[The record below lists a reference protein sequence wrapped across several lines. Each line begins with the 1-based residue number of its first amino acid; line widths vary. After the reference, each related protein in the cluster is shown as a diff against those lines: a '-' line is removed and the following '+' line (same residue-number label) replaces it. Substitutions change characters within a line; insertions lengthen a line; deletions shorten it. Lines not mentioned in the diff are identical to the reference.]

1 MSVLLCRCC
10 GARLEIKSGVSV
22 CKCEY
27 CGVLQTVPIL
37 DFDEKALLWERADGM
52 RRSGEYDRAMSVY
65 KQIAVLCPDEPDVYW
80 AMVLCRYG
88 VEYVEEPLSHK
99 RIPTI
104 NRIQYTPV
112 IDDEDYRKSVKFSSN
127 GDQRRIY
134 ILEAQKLDELRG
146 KILAVSLDEKP
157 YDIFI
162 CYKETDKDGRRTED
176 SVLAAKLYR
185 ALSAEGWR
193 VFFSRVTLESKAGTE
208 YEPYIF
214 AALNSAK
221 LMLVVGTTPDN
232 INAVWVK
239 NEWSRY
245 LARVGEN
252 GEGMLIPLYKG
263 MLKEHLPV
271 EFNHLQAFDMAVPDF
286 EEELIRGIRKIL
298 AKAPAK
304 TSETKSSDLPADTSG
319 LLRRAELFLEDG
331 DFARADELCETVLDA
346 EPENARAYLIKLLA
360 EYHIPSQ
367 DRLHECREDFSLS
380 GNFAKAM
387 RFGDENLQIWLEDEL
402 ALCRYETFSRELEN
416 AYNESQFLAIAKRFD
431 TIADY
436 ADSMDKAAF
445 ARKRAAEIS
454 EKKAAEENESLY
466 KQAVK
471 LLENKASKSVCVQAL
486 ALLER
491 LVGYKDSDE
500 LAKRCNSIISEIDD
514 KEAQAAAQ
522 KEAAAQS
529 KKVCRKRAKKITL
542 ISGAGAVCAAAGI
555 IAAVNISGSVSL
567 SNRYK
572 AAEDYLANGS
582 FDRAIS
588 EYTELGDY
596 SDAAEK
602 LTLAQ
607 YNKAVQL
614 YENGS
619 FAEAESAFEALGD
632 YSKSKEYLLR
642 SKYGAAEQTE
652 IGGSFAQA
660 AQMFAAL
667 GEFSDSPERADECLY
682 KEACRLSEKKDYTS
696 ALDIFGTLGS
706 YRDSEAKVKETTYL
720 RANSYLQ
727 NGQYEEALNDF
738 LQISGYSNSAQKIK
752 ETYYLQGKKL
762 LADKQFEDAIKSFGY
777 ANGYSNS
784 AALVV
789 EAKYQY
795 AQDLAAKQKYRQ
807 ALELYENLDGYKDAA
822 ELVKQVKYSFAEQL
836 RETGYYDDAVAQ
848 FTALGD
854 YSDAAEQIAKTLEAK
869 RRDVKQGDVIT
880 LGGWVQ
886 GKKGEYQPLEWIVL
900 KREGGR
906 ALVTTK
912 YLVDFMPYGALTW
925 KDSSVRSW
933 LNGTFY
939 NGAFTETD
947 KKAISET
954 LLADTQ
960 TTDKVF
966 ILNQEEAFGC
976 LSDETLRTDYTQWG
990 EKKLR
995 EAIEPTLPAGASY
1008 ASMFGDPYW
1017 LRDIGDEMRV
1027 CILNNVGNFWN
1038 RELYTERN
1046 GVRPAMWIE
1055 LGEL

>member
-1 MSVLLCRCC
+1 MAVLLCRCC
-10 GARLEIKSGVSV
+10 GARLEIKPGISV

-27 CGVLQTVPIL
+27 CGVSQTVPIL
-37 DFDEKALLWERADGM
+37 DFDEKALLWERADSM
-52 RRSGEYDRAMSVY
+52 RRSGEYDRAMSLY

-80 AMVLCRYG
+80 ATVLCRYG

-99 RIPTI
+99 RVPTL
-104 NRIQYTPV
+104 NRIQYTSV
-112 IDDEDYRKSVKFSSN
+112 IDDEDYRKAVSLASN

-134 ILEAQKLDELRG
+134 ILEAQKLDELRDR
-146 KILAVSLDEKP
+146 ILAVSLKEKP

-162 CYKETDKDGRRTED
+162 CYKETDKDDRRTED

-221 LMLVVGTTPDN
+221 LMLVVGTSPEN

-245 LARVGEN
+245 LARMTEN

-263 MLKEHLPV
+263 MLKEHLPD
-271 EFNHLQAFDMAVPDF
+271 EFSHLQAFDMAAPDF

-298 AKAPAK
+298 AKAPVKAA
-304 TSETKSSDLPADTSG
+304 EPQSSLPADTSG

-331 DFARADELCETVLDA
+331 DFARADELCENVLNA

-360 EYHIPSQ
+360 EYHVSSEEK
-367 DRLHECREDFSLS
+367 LHECRQDFSAS
-380 GNFAKAM
+380 GNFSKAM
-387 RFGDENLQIWLEDEL
+387 RFGDENLKIWLEDEL

-431 TIADY
+431 SIANY
-436 ADSMDKAAF
+436 ADSVDKAAF
-445 ARKRAAEIS
+445 ARKKAAEIS
-454 EKKAAEENESLY
+454 AKKAAEENESRY
-466 KQAVK
+466 NQALK
-471 LLENKASKSVCVQAL
+471 LLEKSGDKSVCQQAL

-500 LAKRCNSIISEIDD
+500 LAKRCNSIIAEIDD
-514 KEAQAAAQ
+514 KEKQAAAQ
-522 KEAAAQS
+522 KEAAEAAKKS
-529 KKVCRKRAKKITL
+529 RGKKVRKITL
-542 ISGAGAVCAAAGI
+542 ISGAGAACLAGGI

-582 FDRAIS
+582 FDQAIV

-596 SDAAEK
+596 SDASEK

-614 YENGS
+614 YENGD
-619 FAEAESAFEALGD
+619 FTAAVSAFETLGD
-632 YSKSKEYLLR
+632 YSQSKEYLLR

-652 IGGSFAQA
+652 KSGGFEPA
-660 AQMFAAL
+660 AEMFAAL
-667 GEFSDSPERADECLY
+667 GEFSDSPERANECRY
-682 KEACRLSEKKDYTS
+682 KRACQLNERKDFTTALEISTS
-696 ALDIFGTLGS
+696 LGS
-706 YRDSEAKVKETTYL
+706 YRDSEAKVVETKYL
-720 RANSYLQ
+720 RADYSLES
-727 NGQYEEALNDF
+727 GQYEDAITLF
-738 LQISGYSNSAQKIK
+738 SQISGYSNSDEKLKKA
-752 ETYYLQGKKL
+752 YYEQGRKL
-762 LADKQFEDAIKSFGY
+762 LSEKQFEDALKAFGR
-777 ANGYSNS
+777 ADGYSNA
-784 AALVV
+784 AALIV
-789 EAKYQY
+789 ETKYQY
-795 AQDLAAKQKYRQ
+795 AEELAAKEKYSQ
-807 ALELYENLDGYKDAA
+807 ALELYEKLGGYKDSEGLA
-822 ELVKQVKYSFAEQL
+822 KQMKYRFAEQL
-836 RETGYYDDAVAQ
+836 RETGYYDDAIVQ

-854 YSDAAEQIAKTLEAK
+854 YSDAAEQITKTLDAK

-880 LGGWVQ
+880 FGGWVQ
-886 GKKGEYQPLEWIVL
+886 GKKGEYQPLEWVVL
-900 KREGGR
+900 KREGGK

-925 KDSSVRSW
+925 KDSAVRSW
-933 LNGTFY
+933 LNSTFY
-939 NGAFTETD
+939 NGAFTAND

-954 LLADTQ
+954 LLTDTE

-966 ILNQEEAFGC
+966 ILNYEEAFGY
-976 LSDETLRTDYTQWG
+976 LTKSTLRTDYSEWG
-990 EKKLR
+990 EKKLE
-995 EAIEPTLPAGASY
+995 EAIKPTLPAGASY
-1008 ASMFGDPYW
+1008 ARMFGDPYW
-1017 LRDIGDEMRV
+1017 LRDLGDEMRV
-1027 CILNNVGNFWN
+1027 CILNSVGNFSKN
-1038 RELYTERN
+1038 ELYTERN
-1046 GVRPAMWIE
+1046 GIRPAMWIE